1 MIRIDTDLNLLTRL
15 FNISAS
21 KVANEYAGMS
31 VEEIMEAEAAQGN
44 TAAAGFNTEVLND
57 PVKLMELFKLRDP
70 SNKYEILS
78 NMNEN
83 DLKDILPLL
92 DKSDLSQ
99 GLNFFTKDKLLDL
112 MNGLPKDQLLKMAFE
127 MMAPDK
133 IMAQMPEDEINK
145 VLQNPN
151 MDKNLEKKCLQ
162 SLKPGVFIQML
173 EATYGQSITDIL
185 EKSGVQ
191 QQSAQQTSAG
201 GNQDSSQQ
209 SYSMSMNGNI
219 NVDPRILYN
228 LVVNQPDDKFQE
240 SLLNIP
246 PANKQYFTYLMAQED
261 PKIYQMFD
269 SQAYTNIIGA
279 KKEKSDILK
288 ASQVLD
294 PDNLVKMTNQL
305 PKDLVAVV
313 ATQIDPSKFADVLL
327 ANFKN
332 ILSQIVAA

>member
-1 MIRIDTDLNLLTRL
+1 MIRIDTDLYLLTRL

-21 KVANEYAGMS
+21 KVANEYSGMS

-44 TAAAGFNTEVLND
+44 AAAANFDKEILRD
-57 PVKLMELFKLRDP
+57 PVKLIELFKLRDP

-92 DKSDLSQ
+92 DKSDLSA
-99 GLNFFTKDKLLDL
+99 GLNFFTKDKLLDM
-112 MNGLPKDQLLKMAFE
+112 MNGLPKDQLIKMVFE

-133 IMAQMPEDEINK
+133 IMAQMPADEINK
-145 VLQNPN
+145 VLQSPG
-151 MDKNLEKKCLQ
+151 MDKNLEKRCLQ

-185 EKSGVQ
+185 EKFGVQ
-191 QQSAQQTSAG
+191 ERSAQAGAAG
-201 GNQDSSQQ
+201 GGQDPSQQ
-209 SYSMSMNGNI
+209 SYSMSMSGKLNI
-219 NVDPRILYN
+219 DPKILYN
-228 LVVNQPDDKFQE
+228 LIINQPDDKFQE
-240 SLLNIP
+240 SLLNMP
-246 PANKQYFTYLMAQED
+246 PANKQFFAYMMGQED
-261 PKIYQMFD
+261 PKIYELFD
-269 SQAYTNIIGA
+269 SKAYTNIIGA

-288 ASQVLD
+288 ASQVLE
-294 PDNLVKMTNQL
+294 PQSLVKMTNEL
-305 PKDLVAVV
+305 PKDLLAVV
-313 ATQIDPSKFADVLL
+313 TTQIDPSKFADILL